1 MELGPWG
8 WVLPCALTA
17 EAHPVARPQPHL
29 STEHPA
35 PSVGRGE
42 LRDGAG
48 QPARTRPS
56 RQPLPGRL
64 RGPPVPQCSRHRT
77 ACRAAALAQAAP
89 PAVPPPP
96 PQCTRSAE
104 LIGAFVSPDV
114 FLRLI
119 WPMLKKSP
127 SPAGLLVLA
136 AIIRGCPREALQPHV
151 KAVATELA
159 HAHVRQGSESVS
171 VWGRVRGRGRVTL
184 DGGGAPGQELSEHGG
199 AITSECSLGPGCRA
213 DPVLLGAPSPLSHS
227 ASSSTEATS
236 MRMRSPATRAAG
248 LVPRVAGAPCT
259 AVPGGALVDASGGS
273 RGFRSRFGAWNPS
286 AL

>member
-127 SPAGLLVLA
+127 SPTGLLVLA

-171 VWGRVRGRGRVTL
+171 AWGRVRGRGRVTL
-184 DGGGAPGQELSEHGG
+184 DGGGAPGQAPLLVNAAWGPAAALTPS
-199 AITSECSLGPGCRA
+199 CLGPPGPRLI
-213 DPVLLGAPSPLSHS
+213 PP
-227 ASSSTEATS
+227 
-236 MRMRSPATRAAG
+236 RPARRPPA
-248 LVPRVAGAPCT
+248 
-259 AVPGGALVDASGGS
+259 
-273 RGFRSRFGAWNPS
+273 
-286 AL
+286 

>member
-1 MELGPWG
+1 M
-8 WVLPCALTA
+8 
-17 EAHPVARPQPHL
+17 
-29 STEHPA
+29 
-35 PSVGRGE
+35 
-42 LRDGAG
+42 
-48 QPARTRPS
+48 
-56 RQPLPGRL
+56 
-64 RGPPVPQCSRHRT
+64 
-77 ACRAAALAQAAP
+77 AQAAP

-184 DGGGAPGQELSEHGG
+184 DGGGAPGQALS
-199 AITSECSLGPGCRA
+199 ITSKCSLGPGCRA
-213 DPVLLGAPSPLSHS
+213 DPVLLGAPSPPSHS

-248 LVPRVAGAPCT
+248 LVPCVAGAPCT

-273 RGFRSRFGAWNPS
+273 RGFRSPFGTWNPS

>member
-1 MELGPWG
+1 M
-8 WVLPCALTA
+8 
-17 EAHPVARPQPHL
+17 RP
-29 STEHPA
+29 
-35 PSVGRGE
+35 
-42 LRDGAG
+42 DG
-48 QPARTRPS
+48 
-56 RQPLPGRL
+56 
-64 RGPPVPQCSRHRT
+64 RGPPSGASTAPPQHRAPYTECRPQGAERRGWATRPDAALPPASPREAPGASGPQCPRHRT

-171 VWGRVRGRGRVTL
+171 AWGRVRGRGRVTL
-184 DGGGAPGQELSEHGG
+184 DGGGAPGQAPLLVNAAWGPAAALTPS
-199 AITSECSLGPGCRA
+199 CLGPPR
-213 DPVLLGAPSPLSHS
+213 PRLIPP
-227 ASSSTEATS
+227 
-236 MRMRSPATRAAG
+236 RPARRPPA
-248 LVPRVAGAPCT
+248 
-259 AVPGGALVDASGGS
+259 
-273 RGFRSRFGAWNPS
+273 
-286 AL
+286 